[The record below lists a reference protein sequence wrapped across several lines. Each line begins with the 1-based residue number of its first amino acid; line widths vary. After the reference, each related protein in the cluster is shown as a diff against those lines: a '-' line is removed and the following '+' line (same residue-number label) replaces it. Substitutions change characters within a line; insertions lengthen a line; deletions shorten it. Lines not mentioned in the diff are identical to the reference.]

1 MKRLV
6 PTRGW
11 FALSESTIG
20 VAVIG
25 AGMAGRAHAA
35 AYRAAGSLYGAGLPD
50 VRLVAVADSYEPFA
64 VDTARRFGY
73 DRSETD
79 WRAIADAPDV
89 DAVSV
94 VVANRLHREV
104 VEGLLAAGKH
114 VICEKPLAPTVE
126 DAQAMIVAARATD
139 RVAVVGFTFRR
150 SPAIAAVAELADSGV
165 MGAPVHFD
173 GHYWCDYACDP
184 QAPMSWRYQGP
195 PGSGA
200 LADIGSH
207 LIDTGEF
214 LCGPVTSVRGAVMAT
229 FVTERAWPAGAAVG
243 HAAAE
248 LSDRRAPVEN
258 EDLVTFSAQ
267 FASGAIGTLSA
278 SRSAPG
284 RPNALGFELSGAR
297 AAAGFDLSRAG
308 EFLYFD
314 TAITGPTAG
323 ERRVLAGPRHPY
335 LNGGLAMDFPGVG
348 YGQNDLFVYQARAFL
363 NQICGLDGLP
373 PCPSLE
379 HGRHNLQVLQAVV
392 DSCAKDGAEV
402 AVPDH

>member
-1 MKRLV
+1 
-6 PTRGW
+6 
-11 FALSESTIG
+11 
-20 VAVIG
+20 
-25 AGMAGRAHAA
+25 MAGRAHAA
-35 AYRAAGSLYGAGLPD
+35 AYRAAGGIYGAGLPD
-50 VRLVAVADSYEPFA
+50 VRLVAIADSYEPFA
-64 VDTARRFGY
+64 IDTARRFGY
-73 DRSETD
+73 DRAETD
-79 WRAIADAPDV
+79 WRAIADATDI

-126 DAQAMIVAARATD
+126 DAQAMIDAASATD

-150 SPAIAAVAELADSGV
+150 SPAIAAIAELVASGA
-165 MGAPVHFD
+165 MGTPVHFS

-184 QAPMSWRYQGP
+184 QGPMSWRYQGL

-229 FVTERAWPAGAAVG
+229 FVTERAWPAGVAVG

-248 LSDRRAPVEN
+248 LSDRRALVEN

-267 FASGAIGTLSA
+267 FASGAVGTLSA

-284 RPNALGFELSGAR
+284 RPNALGFDLAGER
-297 AAAGFDLSRAG
+297 AAASFDLSRAG
-308 EFLYFD
+308 EFMYTD
-314 TAITGPTAG
+314 TAVTGPTAG
-323 ERRVLAGPRHPY
+323 ERRVLVGPQHPY
-335 LNGGLAMDFPGVG
+335 LTGGLAMDFPGVG

-363 NQICGLDGLP
+363 NQICGLEGLP
-373 PCPSLE
+373 QCPPLE
-379 HGRHNLQVLQAVV
+379 HGRHNLEVLQAVV
-392 DSCAKDGAEV
+392 ESCAKDGAEV
-402 AVPDH
+402 AIPDRS

>member
-1 MKRLV
+1 
-6 PTRGW
+6 
-11 FALSESTIG
+11 
-20 VAVIG
+20 
-25 AGMAGRAHAA
+25 MAGRAHAA
-35 AYRAAGSLYGAGLPD
+35 AYRSAGGLYEAGLPD

-73 DRSETD
+73 DRAETD
-79 WRAIADAPDV
+79 WRAVADAPDI

-94 VVANRLHREV
+94 VVANHLHREV

-126 DAQAMIVAARATD
+126 DAQAMIDAARATD

-150 SPAIAAVAELADSGV
+150 SPAIAAVAELAGSGA

-173 GHYWCDYACDP
+173 GHYWCDYGCGP
-184 QAPMSWRYQGP
+184 QAPMSWRYQGR

-207 LIDTGEF
+207 LVDTGEF
-214 LCGPVTSVRGAVMAT
+214 LCGPISSVRGTVLAT
-229 FVTERAWPAGAAVG
+229 FVTERAWPAGVAIG

-258 EDLVTFSAQ
+258 EDLVTFTAQ
-267 FASGAIGTLSA
+267 FASGAVGTFSA

-284 RPNALGFELSGAR
+284 RPNALGFELSGER

-308 EFLYFD
+308 EFRYTD
-314 TAITGPTAG
+314 TALTGPTAG
-323 ERRVLAGPRHPY
+323 ERRVLAGPQHPY
-335 LNGGLAMDFPGVG
+335 LSGGLPMDFPGVG

-363 NQICGLDGLP
+363 NQVCGIGGLDPCLP
-373 PCPSLE
+373 LE
-379 HGRHNLQVLQAVV
+379 HGQHNLQVLQAVV
-392 DSCAKDGAEV
+392 DSWAKGGV
-402 AVPDH
+402 AVAVADY